1 MIKWWPEN
9 PCRYN
14 WKRNFKVIWIRIY
27 SPKGT
32 SFLVFGC
39 TFNSDCLTTICLSVC
54 LVSVGLTVSVCT
66 YLLALFPVACDQLL
80 GSFSNDDGDGDGDEK
95 RQKSKG
101 LDKQNISS
109 ARRSH
114 FFAHFFDIVA
124 RLRRT
129 WKCLTS
135 RFAEDVKT
143 NNRFLDIF
151 AFPELRYSSLE
162 FNSRNIHS
170 E

>member
-1 MIKWWPEN
+1 MIKWRPEN

-27 SPKGT
+27 SPNRNKP
-32 SFLVFGC
+32 FVFRLH
-39 TFNSDCLTTICLSVC
+39 FQQWLSHNNLSVC

-66 YLLALFPVACDQLL
+66 YLLALFPVACDHLL
-80 GSFSNDDGDGDGDEK
+80 GSFSNDDGDGDEK

-101 LDKQNISS
+101 LDKKNNSS
-109 ARRSH
+109 ARASH
-114 FFAHFFDIVA
+114 FFVHFFVVVA

-135 RFAEDVKT
+135 RFSEDVKT
-143 NNRFLDIF
+143 NHRFLDLF
-151 AFPELRYSSLE
+151 LFLNFDTVL
-162 FNSRNIHS
+162 
-170 E
+170 